1 MGEGREWAGALS
13 AKPTPM
19 PTPPC
24 QSLCFWG
31 ERMSWGHFS
40 ETTSPGSFL
49 TGSQRQEATSEWAQD
64 SFPPGLPCSELG
76 SLPTPAL
83 AQWFFPPASILILT
97 TTGFLQLVKKFLG
110 LVPRYS
116 NSLCFWGPGHEYS
129 VNYLNT
135 QLGKGSPT
143 IPLTLPS
150 SLTRLPNMCFVSW
163 HKRCDF
169 GQ

>member
-1 MGEGREWAGALS
+1 MGWGPLCKAHSHAHPSLPEPLLLGRTNELGTL
-13 AKPTPM
+13 
-19 PTPPC
+19 
-24 QSLCFWG
+24 L
-31 ERMSWGHFS
+31 S

-83 AQWFFPPASILILT
+83 AQWFFPPGSILILT

-163 HKRCDF
+163 HK
-169 GQ
+169 